1 MLIEIEH
8 KLHMK
13 HDFKT
18 ETNIFDIYRYSVIH
32 ISIANI
38 MHSFGG
44 TNGKMEIAADLG
56 AFLKLVSQMIVKI
69 YSRVIL

>member
-18 ETNIFDIYRYSVIH
+18 ETNIFYIYRNSVIY

-38 MHSFGG
+38 MHKFWG
-44 TNGKMEIAADLG
+44 TNEKIEIAADLG
-56 AFLKLVSQMIVKI
+56 AFLK
-69 YSRVIL
+69 